1 MKIGLT
7 YDLRSEYLA
16 QGYGEEET
24 AEFDRNDTIDALENA
39 IKSLGY
45 QTYRIGS
52 IKNLIHE
59 LDVGNS
65 WDLVFNICE
74 GFLGT
79 ARESQVPAVLDAFGI
94 PYTFS
99 DPFVLALTLDKYA
112 CKSYLTKFGITK
124 QDFVLLQNEAQID
137 KHKFTYPLFVKPVA
151 EGTGKGIWAD
161 SRVENK
167 TELLTQ
173 FRILTEKFKQP
184 VLVEEFLSGREFTIA
199 VIGNEENAR
208 ILGSMEIV
216 VKDNKQNS
224 IYGYET
230 KEKCE
235 TEIIYKTANDILV
248 KKAEKLALQV
258 YKALNCRDVGRIDI
272 RTNSFGAPEF
282 IEINPI
288 PGLHPHHSDLPMI
301 ATRQGISYSVLINQ
315 IIQAAVSR
323 YQKLRCRKVV

>member
-24 AEFDRNDTIDALENA
+24 AEFDRNDTIDALEDA
-39 IKSLGY
+39 IRSLGY
-45 QTYRIGS
+45 QTFRIGS

-74 GFLGT
+74 GFQGT
-79 ARESQVPAVLDAFGI
+79 ARESQVPALLDAFGI

-99 DPFVLALTLDKYA
+99 DPLVLALTLDKYA
-112 CKSYLTKFGITK
+112 CKSYLTKFGIIK
-124 QDFVLLQNEAQID
+124 QDFVLLQKEEQIG

-161 SRVENK
+161 SKIDNEA
-167 TELLTQ
+167 ELLKQ
-173 FRILTEKFKQP
+173 FRILAEKFKQP

-199 VIGNEENAR
+199 VIGNGENAR

-216 VKDNKQNS
+216 VKDTQQNG

-235 TEIIYKTANDILV
+235 TEIIYKTANDNLV
-248 KKAEKLALQV
+248 NEAEKLALQA

-272 RTNSFGAPEF
+272 RASSSGTPEF

-288 PGLHPHHSDLPMI
+288 PGLHPFHSDLPMI
-301 ATRQGISYSVLINQ
+301 ATRQGISYPELINQ
-315 IIQAAVSR
+315 IIQATISR
-323 YQKLRCRKVV
+323 YHKLFYRKVV